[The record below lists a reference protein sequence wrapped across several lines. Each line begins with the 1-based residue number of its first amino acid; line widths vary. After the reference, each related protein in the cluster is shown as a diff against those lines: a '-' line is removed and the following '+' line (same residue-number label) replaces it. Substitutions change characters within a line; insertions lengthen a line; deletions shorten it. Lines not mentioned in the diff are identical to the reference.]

1 MTEIYGGKMAFPIHN
16 TGHGAPFDEGMTLR
30 DYIAIHAMNGML
42 SSGNLPKSVQDDELA
57 NVAYAMADAMI
68 EHRVSGEQ

>member
-30 DYIAIHAMNGML
+30 DYIAVHAMNGILSKEDDPGMHGLVQRSYMIADYML
-42 SSGNLPKSVQDDELA
+42 
-57 NVAYAMADAMI
+57 